1 MSLTKQSCLTLAAV
15 FLLLTACTRE
25 IMVRSSD
32 QQKSPERLVVYADGK
47 KVFKNRV
54 LPDDDVI
61 IYQDGRGGEK
71 AAVKVYAPLHPS
83 FFRDSIVV
91 ERRLPGDAVV
101 SDADWRQF
109 PDPSSYQNTV
119 TLSPNRT
126 AFFTGY
132 LAWIDFMDYASLY
145 MQ

>member
-1 MSLTKQSCLTLAAV
+1 MSLTRQSCITLAAV
-15 FLLLTACTRE
+15 CLLLTACTRE

-32 QQKSPERLVVYADGK
+32 QQKSPERLVVHADGK

-54 LPDDDVI
+54 LPDNEVI

-101 SDADWRQF
+101 SDAD
-109 PDPSSYQNTV
+109 
-119 TLSPNRT
+119 
-126 AFFTGY
+126 
-132 LAWIDFMDYASLY
+132 
-145 MQ
+145 